1 MRLGKTIAGI
11 RQRWLIAAAILF
23 AAFIAGLVFSLSGT
37 DRMMA
42 QEHATDLPPPD
53 LIVTPAVP

>member
-42 QEHATDLPPPD
+42 QEHATDLPHPR
-53 LIVTPAVP
+53 T